1 MGGIQLS
8 SWAVALLRQA
18 ARVPLLE
25 EEEEKK
31 EEGGGR
37 KSCGEEDRA

>member
-25 EEEEKK
+25 EEEKK